1 MMYEIDIKSKR
12 IYNGVCGCQWTQ
24 KDHCGRQKFE
34 GHYPNVIL
42 IIKYCFTIKE
52 FQWNWNVRIGYDG
65 TSTSVCNILLELYL
79 SCKNYYSH
87 NIGFLYIRVFIRI
100 PIFCRHLQKHI
111 WELLNMKFEYTIVA
125 YITIHVN
132 LDSDLSAL
140 WQMISNEESSFVYLE
155 IHFYCLIFNKWS

>member
-1 MMYEIDIKSKR
+1 MSMNTKRPLRSPKIWRPLPKCHTNNKILFHNKR
-12 IYNGVCGCQWTQ
+12 IPV
-24 KDHCGRQKFE
+24 K
-34 GHYPNVIL
+34 
-42 IIKYCFTIKE
+42 
-52 FQWNWNVRIGYDG
+52 NWNVRIGYDG
-65 TSTSVCNILLELYL
+65 TSTSVCNILLKLYL
-79 SCKNYYSH
+79 TCKNYYSH
-87 NIGFLYIRVFIRI
+87 NIGFLYIRVLFIRI